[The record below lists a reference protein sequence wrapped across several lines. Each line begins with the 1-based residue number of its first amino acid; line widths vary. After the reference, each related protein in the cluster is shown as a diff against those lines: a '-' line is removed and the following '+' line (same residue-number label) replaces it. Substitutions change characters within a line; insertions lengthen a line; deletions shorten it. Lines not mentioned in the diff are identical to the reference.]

1 MSRQE
6 RETVVRTTDSPNGP
20 VVTRNTVVDE
30 RVNAQEPITWEE
42 MRMLLL
48 RGPTV
53 KDRTWRPTVGG
64 LLSILAGS
72 WNLLLGLGAVI
83 GGSLFPSLTPTFGG
97 VTGGISTTGIAAG
110 IFFIVIGLISIIGG
124 IYALARRGWPIA
136 LAGSIVALFP
146 SPLILPF
153 IMGIFSLI
161 FNVLGHREFWAKS
174 KGEIM

>member
-6 RETVVRTTDSPNGP
+6 RETVVRTTESPNGP
-20 VVTRNTVVDE
+20 VVTNTVSDE
-30 RVNAQEPITWEE
+30 RINAREPITWEE

-83 GGSLFPSLTPTFGG
+83 GGTFFPSLTPTFGG

-110 IFFIVIGLISIIGG
+110 VFFIVIGLISIIGG
-124 IYALARRGWPIA
+124 AYALARRGWPIA
-136 LAGSIVALFP
+136 LAGSIIALFP